1 MNASPSFR
9 QLNNLFKIAIHVFIA
24 TALSPTS
31 HSHAGTGRGQ
41 ETHGGDPIVAQFKD
55 SAFLSVF
62 ALRNGLQERFP
73 QIPADQL
80 EQFIQNVQV
89 ESTDRPLFLT
99 PASENPIPFRNHA
112 PRPLI
117 EINSISWISV
127 SRDQETR
134 IRMAIHE
141 YLYFLNVSDTG
152 YLLSG
157 RFASEYTQWELLRQR
172 EGATRPAILETQAF
186 RVESVST
193 GVETGESN
201 LTGDGL
207 AASTFIR
214 VEVRGRSFT
223 RTSVYS
229 LSGSAA
235 LDEGTSGSPIPR
247 LNFSL
252 RPFEHHRTLFRD
264 PGLAR
269 EFIGTVPITVT
280 RNTALGEE
288 LTIRIHAFTYGIM
301 GGVAEGINNPVGVR
315 RPTGF
320 FVQAVIDILGLGYM
334 LPTTSNSGRFGLE
347 FGSVTFQAGFSAQLS
362 DQVGLQITL
371 IGLRGSRGLYPHD
384 VRVLRPT
391 LTEASPSS
399 DDLTGMQDAE
409 LYSRLE
415 ARIGRNLRLFLQ
427 PGLRQ
432 RRYDLLNGNDSNNCD
447 QCAANTQ
454 IYLNGGALLRF

>member
-1 MNASPSFR
+1 M
-9 QLNNLFKIAIHVFIA
+9 LNIFFKVLIQVFTIA
-24 TALSPTS
+24 ALSPTS
-31 HSHAGTGRGQ
+31 HSHAGSGRGQ

-55 SAFLSVF
+55 AAFLSVF
-62 ALRNGLQERFP
+62 ALRNGLQDRFP

-80 EQFIQNVQV
+80 ERFIQNVQV
-89 ESTDRPLFLT
+89 ESTSRPLYLT
-99 PASENPIPFRNHA
+99 AGSENPIPFRNHA

-117 EINSISWISV
+117 EINSTSWLSV

-141 YLYFLNVSDTG
+141 YLYFLEVPDTG
-152 YLLSG
+152 YVLSG
-157 RFASEYTQWELLRQR
+157 RFASEYTQWDLLRLQ
-172 EGATRPAILETQAF
+172 EHATRPAIMETRAF
-186 RVESVST
+186 RVESIST

-214 VEVRGRSFT
+214 IEVRGRSLT
-223 RTSVYS
+223 RTSVYT

-235 LDEGTSGSPIPR
+235 LDEGGTGSPVPR
-247 LNFSL
+247 LTFSL

-269 EFIGTVPITVT
+269 EFIGTAPVTIT

-288 LTIRIHAFTYGIM
+288 LTIRIHAFTYGLM

-320 FVQAVIDILGLGYM
+320 FIQAVIDILGLGYM
-334 LPTTSNSGRFGLE
+334 LPTTSSSGRFGLE
-347 FGSVTFQAGFSAQLS
+347 FASATFQAGFAANLS
-362 DQVGLQITL
+362 DNVGLQFTL

-391 LTEASPSS
+391 LTEAPASN
-399 DDLTGMQDAE
+399 DDQTSMQDAE

-432 RRYDLLNGNDSNNCD
+432 RRYDLLTGNNSSNCES
-447 QCAANTQ
+447 CAANTQ
-454 IYLNGGALLRF
+454 YYLNGGAVFRF